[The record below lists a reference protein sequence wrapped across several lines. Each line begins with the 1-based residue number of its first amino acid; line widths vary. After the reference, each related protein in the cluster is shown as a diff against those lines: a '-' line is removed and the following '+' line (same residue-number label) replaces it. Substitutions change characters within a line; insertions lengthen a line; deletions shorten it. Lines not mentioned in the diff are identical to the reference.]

1 LTNVILSGSH
11 ANSRNFFQHTS
22 FIGLSA

>member
-1 LTNVILSGSH
+1 VILSGSH